1 MYTQLTLWCCHSVGF
16 TVGRKDRLRAVFS
29 YKEQRLRTIVYID
42 GYNFYF
48 GLLKN
53 TAYKWLDTVALIK
66 HICHVQNPEFNVIAV
81 KFFTAPVITRV
92 PSRGDKALQ
101 AQNAYHRALTISYP
115 DTLEI
120 INGYHILEK
129 GYPPRYNKPI
139 VKEDRV
145 AVWRLEEKQTDVN
158 IALHLYRDATL
169 QKCEHVVLVSSD
181 SDLAP
186 ALAFI
191 KQDHPK
197 IHTGLI
203 LPRPKPIESANGKHR
218 PANKTLSDLSN
229 WTRSYVLEEELKQF
243 QFPDKVPTK
252 KKPAVKPDYW

>member
-1 MYTQLTLWCCHSVGF
+1 M
-16 TVGRKDRLRAVFS
+16 
-29 YKEQRLRTIVYID
+29 RTIVYID
-42 GYNFYF
+42 GYNFYY

-66 HICHVQNPEFNVIAV
+66 HICRIQNPEFEVIAV

-92 PSRGDKALQ
+92 SSRGGKAQQ
-101 AQNAYHRALTISYP
+101 AQNSYHKALTTRYP
-115 DTLEI
+115 DNLEI

-129 GYPPRYNKPI
+129 GYPPLYKNPI
-139 VKEDRV
+139 EKENRV

-158 IALHLYRDATL
+158 IALHLYRDVTL
-169 QKCEHVVLVSSD
+169 QKCEQVVLVSSD

-186 ALAFI
+186 ALKFI
-191 KQDHPK
+191 KQDHSQ
-197 IHTGLI
+197 IQTGLI
-203 LPRPKPIESANGKHR
+203 LPRPKPIESKAVKNR
-218 PANKTLSDLSN
+218 PTNKTLSDLCS

-252 KKPAVKPDYW
+252 KKPAIKPDYW